1 MPDEGELNASDTRQ
15 AKLRLDL
22 PFHCMEMK
30 LPAGESELWV
40 FPAVLCRRPSLQ
52 RRHCGNMEEQTGNGQ
67 STTPWIT
74 KCSKSEG
81 PIVGSM
87 RCAMFRNPPH
97 SSLNNKGRLWIAFQ
111 DTRALASCVVP
122 PASGAAQAPD
132 KDPPSFLSLRKAGSL
147 S

>member
-1 MPDEGELNASDTRQ
+1 
-15 AKLRLDL
+15 
-22 PFHCMEMK
+22 
-30 LPAGESELWV
+30 
-40 FPAVLCRRPSLQ
+40 
-52 RRHCGNMEEQTGNGQ
+52 MEERTGNGQ

-122 PASGAAQAPD
+122 LLQVLHRHQTKIHP
-132 KDPPSFLSLRKAGSL
+132 LSCR
-147 S
+147 